1 VARISLCIIARDEE
15 RMLPGCL
22 ASVQGAVDEIVL
34 VDTGSRDAT
43 RRLAEEAG
51 ARVLEQPWRDDF
63 SEPRNAALA
72 RATGDWILQLDA
84 DERLAPNAAAALRE
98 AADRGGFDVGLLR
111 LHNAAR
117 VDAASTEVL
126 AGRARLGQAILLP
139 RLIRR
144 GDGIRYSGIIHES
157 VEESFGEPG
166 ARLAAVP
173 VDVVHLGA
181 APDLRAAAGK
191 RERNLR
197 LLHRRCLLEPDSTTP
212 FGYLAMELLEA
223 GQLAD
228 AAAAAEE
235 GWAKVGAQPHH
246 RSIHLL
252 AVARGLAALRA
263 GAVERLIETAEQ
275 ALVRER
281 GGPDLQFLLG
291 CGLETRALGLG
302 QADPARARLLERAAV
317 AYQRAGGAGASG
329 AGQVIVEG
337 SGSWASATRLGT
349 VRLLQERLDE
359 ARAAFDDAWKVF
371 PGHLEARLGQLE
383 VRLAQGDFQHVLAQ
397 VEPLLGPAP
406 DGWLLA
412 AAAARGLGA
421 VDHARV
427 FFAAARERARG
438 GYLSPHRRQRQR
450 ELDAALG

>member
-1 VARISLCIIARDEE
+1 MIARDEE

-51 ARVLEQPWRDDF
+51 ARVVELPWRDDF

-84 DERLAPNAAAALRE
+84 DERLAPGAASALRA

-117 VDAASTEVL
+117 VDAESNEVL
-126 AGRARLGQAILLP
+126 AGQARLGQAILLP

-144 GDGIRYSGIIHES
+144 GDGVRYSGIIHES

-166 ARLAAVP
+166 ARLASLP

-181 APDLRAAAGK
+181 APDLRAAGGK

-197 LLHRRCLLEPDSTTP
+197 LLRRRCLVEPDSTTP

-223 GQLAD
+223 GQLEAAD
-228 AAAAAEE
+228 EAAEA

-252 AVARGLAALRA
+252 AVARGLVALRA

-291 CGLETRALGLG
+291 CGLETRALALG
-302 QADPARARLLERAAV
+302 PSDPAQARLLERAAV
-317 AYQRAGGAGASG
+317 AYLRATGAVPGDVG
-329 AGQVIVEG
+329 QGQGQVIVEG
-337 SGSWASATRLGT
+337 AASWASATRLGT
-349 VRLLQERLDE
+349 IRLLQGRMAE
-359 ARAAFDDAWKVF
+359 AGAAFDAASKVF

-383 VRLAQGDFQHVLAQ
+383 IRLVQGDFQRVLAQ
-397 VEPLLGPAP
+397 VEPLLGPDP

-421 VDHARV
+421 LDHARV
-427 FFAAARERARG
+427 FFAAARERART
-438 GYLSPHRRQRQR
+438 GYLSPHRRQRHR
-450 ELDAALG
+450 DLGASLE

>member
-1 VARISLCIIARDEE
+1 
-15 RMLPGCL
+15 MLPGCL

-51 ARVLEQPWRDDF
+51 ARVVEQPWRDDF

-84 DERLAPNAAAALRE
+84 DERLAPGAASGLRA

-117 VDAASTEVL
+117 VDAEPREVL
-126 AGRARLGQAILLP
+126 TGQARLGAAILLP

-144 GDGIRYSGIIHES
+144 ADRVHYSGIIHES

-166 ARLAAVP
+166 ARLDTLP

-197 LLHRRCLLEPDSTTP
+197 LLRRRCLLEPDSTTP

-223 GQLAD
+223 GQLAE
-228 AAAAAEE
+228 AAEAAE
-235 GWAKVGAQPHH
+235 AGWGKVGAQPHH

-252 AVARGLAALRA
+252 AVARGLTALRA

-302 QADPARARLLERAAV
+302 SSDPAQARLLERAAV
-317 AYQRAGGAGASG
+317 AYLRATGAVPGDV
-329 AGQVIVEG
+329 GQVIVEG
-337 SGSWASATRLGT
+337 AASWASATRLGT
-349 VRLLQERLDE
+349 IRLLQGRMDE
-359 ARAAFDDAWKVF
+359 AGDAFDAASKAF

-383 VRLAQGDFQHVLAQ
+383 VRLAQGDFQRVLAQ
-397 VEPLLGPAP
+397 VEPLLGADP

-421 VDHARV
+421 LDHARV
-427 FFAAARERARG
+427 FFAAARERARS
-438 GYLSPHRRQRQR
+438 GYLSPHRRQRHR
-450 ELDAALG
+450 ELGASLS